1 MTTSTSK
8 VNTFRAATRKLL
20 KRSELAEVVASDK
33 LKGLS
38 VVFTNG
44 CFDILHVGHIRYL
57 QDARALGDRLIVAVN
72 SDESVRK
79 LKGEARPII
88 RENDRVELLAA
99 LECVDYVTIFAD
111 DTPVETILAVKP
123 TIHCKGGDY
132 EAEALP
138 ETPFV
143 RCVGG
148 RVEIIPF
155 SSTSSEGFSTTN
167 IIGKIKQGI

>member
-1 MTTSTSK
+1 MTTTIESK
-8 VNTFRAATRKLL
+8 NHFRAAERKFLT
-20 KRSELAEVVASDK
+20 RSELAEAVAMDK
-33 LKGLS
+33 LNGLS

-57 QDARALGDRLIVAVN
+57 QDARALGDKLIVAVN

-99 LECVDYVTIFAD
+99 LECVDYVTIFKD
-111 DTPVETILAVKP
+111 DTPIETILAVKP
-123 TIHCKGGDY
+123 SIHVKGGDY

-138 ETPFV
+138 ETPIV
-143 RCVGG
+143 RSVGG
-148 RVEIIPF
+148 RVVIIPF

-167 IIGKIKQGI
+167 IIGKIKQAT